1 MATRLVDIAINAYG
15 KSHQTAVTLL
25 SLLRHSGQHIRTIR
39 ITLERRQPFDAD
51 FVDLLAHLGD
61 RATIHRPRF
70 WFGTRPT
77 RTTWLLQWRP
87 YRHSLRYQYAWE
99 TSDRPFLFVT
109 HNDVKYTGDIIGAML
124 DRIPGHVAIGPVGQ
138 CWNCPAALAQ
148 HCGPDSYSTYRP
160 NYTEWKALAAKHP
173 GPRAAHYHRVVDPN
187 KPWPLPECRVNEW
200 SMLVDMRIARP
211 LTMPFGDA
219 VPLGALYGLDV
230 GTQWFHDVLNN
241 GERIAHF
248 DIAPYAA
255 HAWASVTGGGHAA
268 LVNKDV
274 YDAEEERAW
283 AYLTTEFP
291 EYVARK
297 AD

>member
-1 MATRLVDIAINAYG
+1 
-15 KSHQTAVTLL
+15 
-25 SLLRHSGQHIRTIR
+25 
-39 ITLERRQPFDAD
+39 
-51 FVDLLAHLGD
+51 
-61 RATIHRPRF
+61 
-70 WFGTRPT
+70 
-77 RTTWLLQWRP
+77 
-87 YRHSLRYQYAWE
+87 
-99 TSDRPFLFVT
+99 
-109 HNDVKYTGDIIGAML
+109 
-124 DRIPGHVAIGPVGQ
+124 
-138 CWNCPAALAQ
+138 
-148 HCGPDSYSTYRP
+148 
-160 NYTEWKALAAKHP
+160 
-173 GPRAAHYHRVVDPN
+173 
-187 KPWPLPECRVNEW
+187 
-200 SMLVDMRIARP
+200 
-211 LTMPFGDA
+211 MPFGDA